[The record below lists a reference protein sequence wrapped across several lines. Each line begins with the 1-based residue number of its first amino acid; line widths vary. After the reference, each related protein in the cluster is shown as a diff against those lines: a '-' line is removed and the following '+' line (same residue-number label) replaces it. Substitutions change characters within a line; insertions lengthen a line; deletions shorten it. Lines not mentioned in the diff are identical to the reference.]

1 MASDN
6 RPKDIKETEGGSR
19 WLTILDSWLPKDD
32 VTEVDALLDEL
43 SLNDG
48 GGNQRRR
55 HSVTLSHHYAYL
67 QSGSIDIA
75 WDDACTLFGSVCISW
90 NPVMFKN
97 RLVYHGL
104 VLLALICLRS
114 QLIPAQSLE
123 SRPFITSTTR

>member
-6 RPKDIKETEGGSR
+6 RPKDVKETEGGSR
-19 WLTILDSWLPKDD
+19 WLTILDSWLPTDD
-32 VTEVDALLDEL
+32 ITEVDALLDEL

-55 HSVTLSHHYAYL
+55 HSLIQRITMLIF
-67 QSGSIDIA
+67 QPGSIDIA

-90 NPVMFKN
+90 NPVIFKN
-97 RLVYHGL
+97 RLIYHGL

-114 QLIPAQSLE
+114 QLIPA
-123 SRPFITSTTR
+123 

>member
-1 MASDN
+1 MASDD
-6 RPKDIKETEGGSR
+6 RSKDVRETEGGLR
-19 WLTILDSWLPKDD
+19 WLTTLDSWLPTDD
-32 VTEVDALLDEL
+32 ITEVDALLDVL

-55 HSVTLSHHYAYL
+55 NSLILSHHYAYL
-67 QSGSIDIA
+67 QSGSINIA

-97 RLVYHGL
+97 RLIYHES

-114 QLIPAQSLE
+114 QLIPA
-123 SRPFITSTTR
+123 

>member
-6 RPKDIKETEGGSR
+6 RSKDIKETGGGSR
-19 WLTILDSWLPKDD
+19 WLTILDSWLPTDD
-32 VTEVDALLDEL
+32 ITEVDALLNEL

-55 HSVTLSHHYAYL
+55 HSLILSHHYAYL
-67 QSGSIDIA
+67 RPGSIDIA

-97 RLVYHGL
+97 RLIYHGL
-104 VLLALICLRS
+104 VLLALVGRRS
-114 QLIPAQSLE
+114 QLIPA
-123 SRPFITSTTR
+123 

>member
-6 RPKDIKETEGGSR
+6 RSKDIKETGGGSR
-19 WLTILDSWLPKDD
+19 WLTILDSWLPTDD
-32 VTEVDALLDEL
+32 ITEVDALLNEL

-55 HSVTLSHHYAYL
+55 HSLILPHHYAYL
-67 QSGSIDIA
+67 RPGSIDIA

-97 RLVYHGL
+97 RLIYHGL
-104 VLLALICLRS
+104 VLLALVGRRS
-114 QLIPAQSLE
+114 QLIPA
-123 SRPFITSTTR
+123 